1 MTKVK
6 GVFKTVE
13 PIYED
18 GEWWY
23 YRPEGS
29 KVKRERLSQY
39 ASKNSRRMWVNGKY
53 IPTSHPL
60 WKPGRYKSLDDAWS
74 HEQIERTSEG
84 EVYAIVNPA
93 FPDWIKVGK
102 AVNADDR
109 CNGYQTSSPF
119 RDYSIIARLTTDN
132 RHEKEAEMHRI
143 FTHFSEDRKGEW
155 FKIDKLKAIKIFN
168 HQAKTFFQQLSKG
181 LQDAA

>member
-1 MTKVK
+1 METCNSCNIEL
-6 GVFKTVE
+6 T
-13 PIYED
+13 ED
-18 GEWWY
+18 NWSESWKDIG
-23 YRPEGS
+23 RTQCKS
-29 KVKRERLSQY
+29 CSQQY
-39 ASKNSRRMWVNGKY
+39 NNYSNKRRMYINGKY
-53 IPTSHPL
+53 ISQNNPL

-181 LQDAA
+181 LEDAA